1 MSLEGKTIFHKLWY
15 FLRTYI
21 LRLKVFDLFLQ
32 GAYLIIILLETNAY
46 LLLKRDAKEGHH
58 SLLIQDYVMMAVAG
72 VEFFLGTAVAW
83 WGKDKRHF
91 AFSGWLAVCSAAG
104 LLVLAFP
111 FAKSNP
117 IDMELCQLHETHEA
131 VTNYDSN
138 LTARTTILIVTVILC
153 GLAKV
158 SVWSHGI
165 TYLDDHD
172 PTNGSYFYG
181 NLISIRLSLGM
192 NAGSWLEPTS
202 ERSDWW
208 EAHLSICMLTFMF
221 SFLFSL
227 FPKRM
232 VSTKEMDELDNS
244 YVDTGL
250 LRTLRRLLHN
260 KALMMQIVALSC
272 LSTAVL
278 VFVQYDDAYVQ
289 AKFHVDT
296 KDPRTSGGLS
306 SIFRTLFIII
316 FVMIFKI
323 RFSARRPE
331 GVKANTASRVAAV
344 VAIFVT
350 AFYIVL
356 TVLSSA
362 VQSGMALARCVCWTP
377 GALTCLRAMLAVPRQ
392 KISTELF
399 NDCECSLGTMR
410 AARGSCSLTS
420 CMLPYNA
427 YQIVFT
433 VMLAVAAACFLMQGM
448 AVLRAVRPVDKATAV
463 GTSMAIVAL
472 LSFILGHLIYLFI
485 SQNSNEQHLGRKPT
499 RHDHLARSEDPPF
512 LKELYSLFPK
522 KLKLMKVSKQI
533 YANSS
538 ENILTLLTYFLE
550 RGKIIQCLLPPWARR
565 EGVSRLLLIKNHPIP
580 TPAFRAL
587 APVNPLMRRY
597 VVATSPNSTFI
608 PYSKNTDLQVKSK
621 RLYNTLVSFVIL
633 SNSPD
638 KNTYSQISTTL
649 LIQFLFSFLH
659 FFISL
664 LDAHHLAGVLH
675 PAGGFLRSAPLRRLD
690 LLPTSGLLVPNASI
704 SKSILK

>member
-1 MSLEGKTIFHKLWY
+1 MSLPGKTIFHKLWY

-32 GAYLIIILLETNAY
+32 GAYLIIILLETNTY

-58 SLLIQDYVMMAVAG
+58 SMLIQDYVMMAVAG
-72 VEFFLGTAVAW
+72 VEFLLGAAVAW
-83 WGKDKRHF
+83 WGKGKRHF

-111 FAKSNP
+111 FARSNP
-117 IDMELCQLHETHEA
+117 AGMELCDLHETHGA
-131 VTNYDSN
+131 VSNYDSN
-138 LTARTTILIVTVILC
+138 LIARTTILIITVILC
-153 GLAKV
+153 GLARV

-202 ERSDWW
+202 ERDNWW

-232 VSTKEMDELDNS
+232 VSSKEMDELEDS

-250 LRTLRRLLHN
+250 LPTLRRLLHN

-278 VFVQYDDAYVQ
+278 VFVHYDDAYVQ

-323 RFSARRPE
+323 RFSARRPD

-356 TVLSSA
+356 TVLSCNTDTISGLRTGSYYQPTCS
-362 VQSGMALARCVCWTP
+362 QSCGC
-377 GALTCLRAMLAVPRQ
+377 
-392 KISTELF
+392 STERYGFSPVCLLDTKRTYFSPCHAGCTQSEDLNGVLLF
-399 NDCECSLGTMR
+399 NNCECSLGTMR
-410 AARGSCSLTS
+410 AARGACSLTS

-448 AVLRAVRPVDKATAV
+448 AVLRAVRPIDKATAV

-485 SQNSNEQHLGRKPT
+485 SHMTCVYSSNGGCLLHASTIWIAGG
-499 RHDHLARSEDPPF
+499 AS
-512 LKELYSLFPK
+512 
-522 KLKLMKVSKQI
+522 
-533 YANSS
+533 
-538 ENILTLLTYFLE
+538 TLLT
-550 RGKIIQCLLPPWARR
+550 
-565 EGVSRLLLIKNHPIP
+565 
-580 TPAFRAL
+580 AL
-587 APVNPLMRRY
+587 SA
-597 VVATSPNSTFI
+597 AGS
-608 PYSKNTDLQVKSK
+608 
-621 RLYNTLVSFVIL
+621 
-633 SNSPD
+633 
-638 KNTYSQISTTL
+638 
-649 LIQFLFSFLH
+649 
-659 FFISL
+659 FISSKMQP
-664 LDAHHLAGVLH
+664 DM
-675 PAGGFLRSAPLRRLD
+675 D
-690 LLPTSGLLVPNASI
+690 EPTTEL
-704 SKSILK
+704 